1 MFVYFSGYTYI
12 HTNKRDMFKWYCAV
26 VFLNKVTAVKPEY
39 DTVLPKAG
47 YIAPSTMVFA
57 VSGYMFKLAK

>member
-1 MFVYFSGYTYI
+1 
-12 HTNKRDMFKWYCAV
+12 MFKWHCAV

-39 DTVLPKAG
+39 DKVLPKAG
-47 YIAPSTMVFA
+47 YIAPSTIVFA